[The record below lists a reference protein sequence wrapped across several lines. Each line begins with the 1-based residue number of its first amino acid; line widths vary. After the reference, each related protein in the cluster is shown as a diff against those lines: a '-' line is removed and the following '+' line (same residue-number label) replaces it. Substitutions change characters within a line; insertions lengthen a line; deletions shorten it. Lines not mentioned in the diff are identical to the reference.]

1 MHGPGAESYLNWF
14 PTWPGR
20 DVPVL
25 DTIAQTLRPRRAAKW
40 REARKVGLAL
50 WSATADIDF
59 YTMEALPE
67 EYPQIDYTRFSEPGY
82 LDTLIVPGYL
92 HLLRATPEA
101 RPEAF
106 AWWAAAKDPGA
117 LAAFKVSK
125 LFWARTPGARATVIC
140 HEVGH
145 CLGLAHRP
153 AGWGPVS
160 GGVMG
165 TGNHPDQHDI
175 DSVMGWDYH

>member
-40 REARKVGLAL
+40 RAARAAGLAR
-50 WSATADIDF
+50 WSDVTDIDF

-67 EYPQIDYTRFSEPGY
+67 EYPALTQELAMKPAGF
-82 LDTLIVPGYL
+82 DTAIVPNYL
-92 HLLRATPEA
+92 RLMRAYPEA
-101 RPEAF
+101 GREAF
-106 AWWAAAKDPGA
+106 AWWAAVKDPGA
-117 LAAFKVSK
+117 LAAFKMAK
-125 LFWARTPGARATVIC
+125 TFWARTSGEKAFVIC

-153 AGWGPVS
+153 AGSGPIS
-160 GGVMG
+160 AGVMG
-165 TGNHPDQHDI
+165 TGTFPDQHDI
-175 DSVMGWDYH
+175 DSVMGWDYR